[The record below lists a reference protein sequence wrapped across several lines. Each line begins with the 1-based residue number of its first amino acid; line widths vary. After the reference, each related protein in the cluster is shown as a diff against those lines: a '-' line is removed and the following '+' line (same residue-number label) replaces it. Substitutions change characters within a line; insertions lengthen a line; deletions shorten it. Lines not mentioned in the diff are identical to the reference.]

1 MEMSHISEMEK
12 TPQTI
17 SFPCSLSL
25 FFFSF
30 RLIPEIN
37 EITPSDFD
45 GSWYWSSSSSS
56 SYCSDSEQRWRWQWW
71 LVFLHRPKRGNA
83 DRTPSTSTGSSTAQI
98 LDHSHAQTRP
108 LQTQMLQRTAVKE
121 HSWRQLHRSSKS
133 SAGKFVTTLLLNKS
147 QQLLHMEAKSSS
159 DKSMFVS

>member
-1 MEMSHISEMEK
+1 MRWKKPHRQSH
-12 TPQTI
+12 
-17 SFPCSLSL
+17 SLAPSL
-25 FFFSF
+25 FFFFSF

-45 GSWYWSSSSSS
+45 GSWYWSSSSSC
-56 SYCSDSEQRWRWQWW
+56 YCSDSEQRWRWQWW

-83 DRTPSTSTGSSTAQI
+83 DCTPSTSTGSSTAQI
-98 LDHSHAQTRP
+98 LDHSHAQPRP
-108 LQTQMLQRTAVKE
+108 LQTQMLQWTAVKE

-159 DKSMFVS
+159 DKSVFVS

>member
-45 GSWYWSSSSSS
+45 GS
-56 SYCSDSEQRWRWQWW
+56 
-71 LVFLHRPKRGNA
+71 
-83 DRTPSTSTGSSTAQI
+83 
-98 LDHSHAQTRP
+98 
-108 LQTQMLQRTAVKE
+108 
-121 HSWRQLHRSSKS
+121 
-133 SAGKFVTTLLLNKS
+133 
-147 QQLLHMEAKSSS
+147 
-159 DKSMFVS
+159 